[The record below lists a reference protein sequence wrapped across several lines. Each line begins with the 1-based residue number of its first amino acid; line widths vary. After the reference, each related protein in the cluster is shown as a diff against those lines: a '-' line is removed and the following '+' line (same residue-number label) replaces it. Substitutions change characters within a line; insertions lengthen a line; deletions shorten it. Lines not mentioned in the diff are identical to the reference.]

1 MKFKKRN
8 ILSMISFIIAMVLIF
23 LIFKID
29 MLPVKYSVLL
39 SILLLF
45 IQAIFIVLLNN
56 KRKVFKVI
64 SSIILILS
72 SVINIIFIY
81 YLSVTNSYLN
91 KSFSNVIE
99 SKSEY
104 YVISLK
110 KNNYKESDI
119 KGNIATYK
127 STLNIDDAFNKL
139 SKSYKVNNVS
149 YNDLNKMISS
159 VSDNTNRFMLMDSS
173 SYEIVFSLNKD
184 LKRDDYDIIYKF
196 NLYKKIKTKDSKSDN
211 FNVFIGGR
219 DFAKLMDFN
228 MILSINTK
236 NNTVLMTS
244 IPRDYYLEVPGKN
257 GLKDKLSFINAYGED
272 MNRKTLEKL
281 FDTKIDYQV
290 IFNTS
295 SLVKITDYVGGIEFC
310 SDKSYTT
317 THALIQDSYDDSKGV
332 KFRVKKGC
340 QHLNGIQ
347 TLTVA
352 RERLNLYGGDK
363 ARQENCQKIML
374 AIFKKLASSK
384 TLVNYNETLNELSDL
399 YETNISRSIVS
410 SLISNYI
417 DNPKDWT
424 INYQIVDGTA
434 GNDLVHSSST
444 LKDYVTYPNY
454 DMVNEA
460 KLKIKEVLK

>member
-8 ILSMISFIIAMVLIF
+8 ILSIISFIIAMVLIF

-29 MLPVKYSVLL
+29 MLPVKYSV

-184 LKRDDYDIIYKF
+184 LVSQII
-196 NLYKKIKTKDSKSDN
+196 
-211 FNVFIGGR
+211 
-219 DFAKLMDFN
+219 LM
-228 MILSINTK
+228 
-236 NNTVLMTS
+236 
-244 IPRDYYLEVPGKN
+244 YL
-257 GLKDKLSFINAYGED
+257 
-272 MNRKTLEKL
+272 
-281 FDTKIDYQV
+281 
-290 IFNTS
+290 
-295 SLVKITDYVGGIEFC
+295 
-310 SDKSYTT
+310 
-317 THALIQDSYDDSKGV
+317 
-332 KFRVKKGC
+332 
-340 QHLNGIQ
+340 
-347 TLTVA
+347 
-352 RERLNLYGGDK
+352 
-363 ARQENCQKIML
+363 
-374 AIFKKLASSK
+374 
-384 TLVNYNETLNELSDL
+384 
-399 YETNISRSIVS
+399 
-410 SLISNYI
+410 
-417 DNPKDWT
+417 
-424 INYQIVDGTA
+424 
-434 GNDLVHSSST
+434 
-444 LKDYVTYPNY
+444 
-454 DMVNEA
+454 
-460 KLKIKEVLK
+460 

>member
-8 ILSMISFIIAMVLIF
+8 ILSIISFIIAMVLIF

-29 MLPVKYSVLL
+29 MLPVKYSVLV

-110 KNNYKESDI
+110 KNNYKKSDI

-127 STLNIDDAFNKL
+127 STLNVDDAFNKL

-257 GLKDKLSFINAYGED
+257 GLKDKLSFINAYG
-272 MNRKTLEKL
+272 
-281 FDTKIDYQV
+281 
-290 IFNTS
+290 
-295 SLVKITDYVGGIEFC
+295 
-310 SDKSYTT
+310 
-317 THALIQDSYDDSKGV
+317 
-332 KFRVKKGC
+332 
-340 QHLNGIQ
+340 
-347 TLTVA
+347 
-352 RERLNLYGGDK
+352 
-363 ARQENCQKIML
+363 
-374 AIFKKLASSK
+374 
-384 TLVNYNETLNELSDL
+384 
-399 YETNISRSIVS
+399 
-410 SLISNYI
+410 
-417 DNPKDWT
+417 
-424 INYQIVDGTA
+424 
-434 GNDLVHSSST
+434 
-444 LKDYVTYPNY
+444 
-454 DMVNEA
+454 
-460 KLKIKEVLK
+460 

>member
-8 ILSMISFIIAMVLIF
+8 ILSIISFIIAMVLIF

-29 MLPVKYSVLL
+29 MLPVKYSVLV

-173 SYEIVFSLNKD
+173 SYEIVFSLNK
-184 LKRDDYDIIYKF
+184 
-196 NLYKKIKTKDSKSDN
+196 KS
-211 FNVFIGGR
+211 
-219 DFAKLMDFN
+219 
-228 MILSINTK
+228 
-236 NNTVLMTS
+236 
-244 IPRDYYLEVPGKN
+244 
-257 GLKDKLSFINAYGED
+257 
-272 MNRKTLEKL
+272 
-281 FDTKIDYQV
+281 
-290 IFNTS
+290 
-295 SLVKITDYVGGIEFC
+295 
-310 SDKSYTT
+310 
-317 THALIQDSYDDSKGV
+317 
-332 KFRVKKGC
+332 
-340 QHLNGIQ
+340 
-347 TLTVA
+347 
-352 RERLNLYGGDK
+352 
-363 ARQENCQKIML
+363 
-374 AIFKKLASSK
+374 
-384 TLVNYNETLNELSDL
+384 
-399 YETNISRSIVS
+399 
-410 SLISNYI
+410 
-417 DNPKDWT
+417 
-424 INYQIVDGTA
+424 
-434 GNDLVHSSST
+434 
-444 LKDYVTYPNY
+444 
-454 DMVNEA
+454 EA
-460 KLKIKEVLK
+460 KRS

>member
-8 ILSMISFIIAMVLIF
+8 ILSIISFIIAMVLIF

-29 MLPVKYSVLL
+29 MLPVKYSVLV

-99 SKSEY
+99 AKTEY

-211 FNVFIGGR
+211 FNVFIV
-219 DFAKLMDFN
+219 
-228 MILSINTK
+228 IL
-236 NNTVLMTS
+236 
-244 IPRDYYLEVPGKN
+244 
-257 GLKDKLSFINAYGED
+257 
-272 MNRKTLEKL
+272 
-281 FDTKIDYQV
+281 
-290 IFNTS
+290 
-295 SLVKITDYVGGIEFC
+295 
-310 SDKSYTT
+310 
-317 THALIQDSYDDSKGV
+317 
-332 KFRVKKGC
+332 
-340 QHLNGIQ
+340 LN
-347 TLTVA
+347 
-352 RERLNLYGGDK
+352 
-363 ARQENCQKIML
+363 
-374 AIFKKLASSK
+374 
-384 TLVNYNETLNELSDL
+384 
-399 YETNISRSIVS
+399 
-410 SLISNYI
+410 
-417 DNPKDWT
+417 
-424 INYQIVDGTA
+424 
-434 GNDLVHSSST
+434 
-444 LKDYVTYPNY
+444 
-454 DMVNEA
+454 
-460 KLKIKEVLK
+460 

>member
-8 ILSMISFIIAMVLIF
+8 ILSIISFIIAMVLIF

-29 MLPVKYSVLL
+29 MLPVKYSVLV

-99 SKSEY
+99 SKTEY

-184 LKRDDYDIIYKF
+184 LKRNDYDIIYKF

-272 MNRKTLEKL
+272 IDRKS
-281 FDTKIDYQV
+281 V
-290 IFNTS
+290 
-295 SLVKITDYVGGIEFC
+295 V
-310 SDKSYTT
+310 
-317 THALIQDSYDDSKGV
+317 
-332 KFRVKKGC
+332 
-340 QHLNGIQ
+340 
-347 TLTVA
+347 
-352 RERLNLYGGDK
+352 
-363 ARQENCQKIML
+363 
-374 AIFKKLASSK
+374 
-384 TLVNYNETLNELSDL
+384 
-399 YETNISRSIVS
+399 
-410 SLISNYI
+410 
-417 DNPKDWT
+417 
-424 INYQIVDGTA
+424 
-434 GNDLVHSSST
+434 
-444 LKDYVTYPNY
+444 
-454 DMVNEA
+454 
-460 KLKIKEVLK
+460 